1 MNDDASDGDTSAA
14 ENGDANGIDDATE
27 SGSKS
32 GSIGEDSDAPAT
44 NELGD
49 GNRGIVPN
57 KSVRQNS
64 VYDSYIYGARNAEHF
79 DRNF

>member
-32 GSIGEDSDAPAT
+32 GSIGGRFRCA
-44 NELGD
+44 GD
-49 GNRGIVPN
+49 
-57 KSVRQNS
+57 
-64 VYDSYIYGARNAEHF
+64 E
-79 DRNF
+79 